1 MYVIVTL
8 ESAVCMLSAF
18 LFNRDIKGV
27 ENCTFDSW
35 ERKKLKNC
43 SVKKCKWSVAVLLKA

>member
-8 ESAVCMLSAF
+8 ERAVCMLCMLSAF

-27 ENCTFDSW
+27 ENWTFDFW

-43 SVKKCKWSVAVLLKA
+43 NAKKCK

>member
-8 ESAVCMLSAF
+8 ISTVCMLCMLSAF

-27 ENCTFDSW
+27 ENWTFDSW

-43 SVKKCKWSVAVLLKA
+43 NAKKCK